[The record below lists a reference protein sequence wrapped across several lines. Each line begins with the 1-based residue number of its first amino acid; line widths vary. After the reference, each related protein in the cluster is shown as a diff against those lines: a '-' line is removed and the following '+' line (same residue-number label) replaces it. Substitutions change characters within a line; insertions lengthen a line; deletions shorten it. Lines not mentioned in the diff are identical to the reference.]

1 MKCIYK
7 KGNEELNNDM
17 LNELL
22 NGVKV
27 ENIFSASA
35 QFSAASDEMMDALS
49 KIKSDAGYHTITKKD
64 GGVEVTIDEANG
76 ISFNDFIDKAVNKN
90 GEKWIKDFN
99 EEEYKTA
106 LDIVLKYQKQILIW
120 DKKVKKI
127 GN

>member
-17 LNELL
+17 LNKLL
-22 NGVKV
+22 DGVKV
-27 ENIFSASA
+27 ENVFSTSA

-90 GEKWIKDFN
+90 
-99 EEEYKTA
+99 
-106 LDIVLKYQKQILIW
+106 
-120 DKKVKKI
+120 
-127 GN
+127 